1 MYVTF
6 ANITDIHVTFAKVNV
21 TNRDKGIMNK

>member
-6 ANITDIHVTFAKVNV
+6 ANITDIYVTFAKVNV